1 MKVFLLRAFCLCL
14 LFPLVACRGVT
25 EEQDPGESFDAADHP
40 TAMSVA
46 TLETLA
52 ALVNGEAISV
62 YEFDRSVLRY
72 EAALE
77 VLGLD
82 ISEQGDYPAV
92 VLDQAIDARLIAQ
105 EARVRGLDVEDH
117 ELQRALNEGI
127 RARGGRV
134 GFDDWLRA
142 NYFSEDEFLQGLEDQ
157 LLAGKVQEA
166 VLTSVGSVAEHVRV
180 RHVLLGTREQA
191 EVVESQLANGADFAT
206 LAFEYSLDIS
216 TRVNGGD
223 LGWFPRGFLT
233 TPELEA
239 VAFELMPGERSG
251 IVETA
256 LGFHL
261 VESLGRDEQRQL
273 SPQAGIVFRQ
283 AVVDR
288 WLMELRLGAEIER
301 FVP

>member
-14 LFPLVACRGVT
+14 LFPLFGCRGVT
-25 EEQDPGESFDAADHP
+25 EEQGPRESIDAADHP
-40 TAMSVA
+40 PPMSVA
-46 TLETLA
+46 TLETIA
-52 ALVNGEAISV
+52 AVVIGKAISI
-62 YEFDRSVLRY
+62 YEFDRSGLRY

-77 VLGLD
+77 ALGLD
-82 ISEQGDYPAV
+82 LAEQGDYRAV

-105 EARVRGLDVEDH
+105 EARARGLDVEDH
-117 ELQRALNEGI
+117 ELERALNEGI

-134 GFDDWLRA
+134 GFDDWLGA
-142 NYFSEDEFLQGLEDQ
+142 NYFSEDEFLQGLENQ
-157 LLAGKVQEA
+157 LLAVKVQEE

-180 RHVLLGTREQA
+180 RHILLGTREEA

-223 LGWFPRGFLT
+223 LGWFPRGLLT
-233 TPELEA
+233 TPELED
-239 VAFELMPGERSG
+239 VAFELVPGERSG

-261 VESLGRDEQRQL
+261 VESLGRDEQRHL
-273 SPQAGIVFRQ
+273 SPQAAIVFRQ
-283 AVVDR
+283 AGVDR
-288 WLMELRLGAEIER
+288 WLMELRSAAEIER